1 MGHTSRESM
10 VGTLVFLG
18 LFFVSIL
25 IRAPHQKISRA
36 TKTNINCK
44 GTLEKIL
51 ISLMA
56 VSTPLLPILSLTP
69 ILSIANYTSHSAN
82 LYAGAVAMFA
92 YIWLFHRSHTDLGKN
107 WSPTLEIREDHS
119 ITDHGVYKYIRH
131 PMYASF
137 YLMAIGQALLIPN
150 WIAGPASLIA
160 FTLMFFLRLKPE
172 EQMMV
177 DRFGAKYT
185 DYRAKTKRLIPGIW

>member
-1 MGHTSRESM
+1 
-10 VGTLVFLG
+10 
-18 LFFVSIL
+18 
-25 IRAPHQKISRA
+25 
-36 TKTNINCK
+36 
-44 GTLEKIL
+44 
-51 ISLMA
+51 
-56 VSTPLLPILSLTP
+56 
-69 ILSIANYTSHSAN
+69 
-82 LYAGAVAMFA
+82 
-92 YIWLFHRSHTDLGKN
+92 
-107 WSPTLEIREDHS
+107 
-119 ITDHGVYKYIRH
+119 
-131 PMYASF
+131 MYASF